1 MERRDLCRPLA
12 TRGFHERRSISQC
25 RHGEYIQCAEPSRC
39 RDFVAVVVTAT
50 ATTACLLLR
59 RHKRPTEPTV
69 VGEDMHRLSYHQN
82 DHGTRASYLY
92 DGDDKTHGA
101 TAAPSTDEE
110 YLNSHA
116 TQQQRRTN
124 AHACKLS
131 TRKAGPG
138 EREQAAGERRGGANE
153 EMKEAKTITR
163 RRRDGRGELV
173 IQRRGRPRSVLVL
186 KEGGR
191 GSSFY
196 TARSVMSRL
205 GFLSFFF
212 FFFGVAGVLYN
223 CTITHGQLCFVWA
236 GEGRR
241 GGSGGSIDLRSF
253 LHLVLYRSVVGKRRY
268 HGAMGC
274 EEEGGGGLWIGRTMP
289 TQGTS
294 VPCHL
299 DINQFRRLTN
309 VFIMS
314 IWCALRI

>member
-1 MERRDLCRPLA
+1 
-12 TRGFHERRSISQC
+12 
-25 RHGEYIQCAEPSRC
+25 
-39 RDFVAVVVTAT
+39 
-50 ATTACLLLR
+50 
-59 RHKRPTEPTV
+59 
-69 VGEDMHRLSYHQN
+69 MHRLSYHQN

-163 RRRDGRGELV
+163 RRRDGRGELD
-173 IQRRGRPRSVLVL
+173 IQRRGRTRSVLVL

-205 GFLSFFF
+205 GFLLFSS

-274 EEEGGGGLWIGRTMP
+274 EEEGGGRVMDRTDNAYPRYLGALSPGYKSIPSINKRVHHVNLVCSPDIGSQEP
-289 TQGTS
+289 
-294 VPCHL
+294 
-299 DINQFRRLTN
+299 
-309 VFIMS
+309 
-314 IWCALRI
+314 

>member
-212 FFFGVAGVLYN
+212 FFFLVLLVS
-223 CTITHGQLCFVWA
+223 CIIVRLPTDSFALFGRGKEE
-236 GEGRR
+236 GEGVEEVLIYGRFYTLFCIGRWWAKDDIMGLWVARRR
-241 GGSGGSIDLRSF
+241 GG
-253 LHLVLYRSVVGKRRY
+253 
-268 HGAMGC
+268 
-274 EEEGGGGLWIGRTMP
+274 EGYG
-289 TQGTS
+289 
-294 VPCHL
+294 
-299 DINQFRRLTN
+299 
-309 VFIMS
+309 
-314 IWCALRI
+314 